1 MREGLTEPSQDRPTL
16 VWVLVPVAETIDG
29 ALDYYNDYSQ
39 SRAEFE
45 RAFLALGIAWRWQPV
60 TMRDYR
66 KVIDGIV
73 QDAAHEALVFN
84 LCDGDE
90 DNGVPGISVVRYLS
104 ALRISFTG
112 ADERFYDITTSKIDM
127 KRAFDRASVC
137 TPSWEIVTRSPRT
150 RPDIFARH
158 GCPLIVKPA
167 VSAGSMGI
175 TVNSVVETCAALDD
189 QLDELH
195 AGYKGW
201 NLVGGGVFVERY
213 VAGREFTTFIVGSA
227 DEPHRATVYPSV
239 ERVFHESLPPAE
251 QFLSYDRLWEVY
263 ERESPI
269 GDGEYL
275 WQYRAAPD
283 ADEPQIAALAW
294 AAYVAVG
301 GRGYGRVDIR
311 MDAATG
317 ELFVLEVNSQCG
329 LSEDEDHTSI
339 GAILRYAQRPFATML
354 QNIMDTA
361 RMVA

>member
-1 MREGLTEPSQDRPTL
+1 MTEGLTDPSRDRPTL
-16 VWVLVPVAETIDG
+16 VWVLVPVAETTDG

-39 SRAEFE
+39 SQAEFE
-45 RAFLALGIAWRWQPV
+45 RAFLALGMPWRWQPV
-60 TMRDYR
+60 TLRDFR
-66 KVIDGIV
+66 RVIDGIAR
-73 QDAAHEALVFN
+73 DTTHEALVFN

-104 ALRISFTG
+104 ELRIPYTG
-112 ADERFYDITTSKIDM
+112 ADERFYESTTSKIDM
-127 KRAFDRASVC
+127 KRAFDRAGVC
-137 TPSWEIVTRSPRT
+137 TPSWEIVTRNRRT
-150 RPDIFARH
+150 RPAIFKRH
-158 GCPLIVKPA
+158 GSPLIVKPA

-175 TVNSVVETCAALDD
+175 TVQSVVETCAALDA

-195 AGYKGW
+195 AGYRGW
-201 NLVGGGVFVERY
+201 NLVGGGVIAERY
-213 VAGREFTTFIVGSA
+213 IAGREFTTFIVGSA
-227 DEPHRATVYPSV
+227 DEPDRATVYPSV

-269 GDGEYL
+269 EGGEYL
-275 WQYRAAPD
+275 WQYRAAPE
-283 ADEPQIAALAW
+283 AHEPHIAALAW
-294 AAYVAVG
+294 AAYSAVA

-329 LSEDEDHTSI
+329 LSEDEDLTSI
-339 GAILRYAQRPFATML
+339 GAILRCAQQSFATML

-361 RMVA
+361 RTVA